1 MAAPNPLEDT
11 VSDILGKA
19 QRGLSLSDEALASRA
34 GVSLDAIAALKK
46 GGVDEASLAKV
57 ATALGLG
64 AQALSDLVSGRYL
77 PEPITPPEGLACFN
91 TPFHDI
97 MVNSYLVW
105 DPTTREAAFF
115 DTGADGDPM
124 LEYATTHDLRV
135 KQLFITHI
143 HGDHI
148 YDLDRLVEKTG
159 ARARVCERE
168 PIQGAEPF
176 APGETFS
183 IGNLSV
189 ETRRTSG
196 HAVGGITFVVKGLSR
211 PLALVG
217 DAMFAGSMGGGVVSY
232 TEALETNR
240 KEILSLPEE
249 TILCPGHG
257 PLTTVGE
264 QKRANPFFAV

>member
-1 MAAPNPLEDT
+1 MPLEDT
-11 VSDILGKA
+11 VADVIGKA
-19 QRGLSLSDEALASRA
+19 QRGLSLSDEALESRS
-34 GVSLDAIAALKK
+34 GVPLRAIAALKK
-46 GGVDEASLAKV
+46 GGHDEASLAKV
-57 ATALGLG
+57 AAALGLG
-64 AQALSDLVSGRYL
+64 EHALNNLATGRYL

-91 TPFHDI
+91 TPFGDI
-97 MVNSYLVW
+97 TVNSFLVW
-105 DPTTREAAFF
+105 DPLTREAAFF

-124 LEYATTHDLRV
+124 LEFASARDLKV

-143 HGDHI
+143 HGDHV

-159 ARARVCERE
+159 AHARVCERE

-176 APGETFS
+176 SPGHIFA
-183 IGNLSV
+183 IGNLTV

-196 HAVGGITFVVKGLSR
+196 HAVGGITYVVKGLSR

-217 DAMFAGSMGGGVVSY
+217 DALFAGSMGGGVISY
-232 TEALETNR
+232 AEALRTNR
-240 KEILSLPEE
+240 EEILTLPEE

-264 QKRANPFFAV
+264 QKRANPFFAR